1 MNAKKA
7 MALLLTAAMSLSV
20 LAGCGSSD
28 DAKASVNENSLD
40 SKQETSGESSTAGE
54 NSTDENTGSEGITF
68 PLAETMHFTGFA
80 IMNGDYAISDNP
92 AMQKV
97 CFEFNL

>member
-40 SKQETSGESSTAGE
+40 SKQETSGE